1 MSNSR
6 KESHDLIKTLYREGK
21 SLTEIS
27 KRSGYKESSIKAI
40 LRRAGLRKRV
50 KADYSGYLDTWIKMR
65 EEGKTLDEMH
75 EATGVPVYAINE
87 CLIKAG
93 YRKNTAHCVYDEERP
108 SENIRYAEVKPLVFE
123 KVAAGGKIY
132 EDITKLFGY

>member
-1 MSNSR
+1 MVKNSE
-6 KESHDLIKTLYREGK
+6 ESHKLIKKMYTEGE
-21 SLTEIS
+21 SLTAIA

-50 KADYSGYLDTWIKMR
+50 KADYSKYLDTWIKMR

-75 EATGVPVYAINE
+75 EITGAPVYAINE

-108 SENIRYAEVKPLVFE
+108 PENIRYAEVKPLVFE

-132 EDITKLFGY
+132 EDVTKLFGY

>member
-1 MSNSR
+1 MANR
-6 KESHDLIKTLYREGK
+6 NKESHDLIKNLYLEGE
-21 SLTEIS
+21 SLTAIAQ
-27 KRSGYKESSIKAI
+27 RSGYKESSIKAI

-50 KADYSGYLDTWIKMR
+50 KADYSKYLDTWIKMR

-93 YRKNTAHCVYDEERP
+93 YRKNTSHCVYDGELP
-108 SENIRYAEVKPLVFE
+108 PENIRYAEVKPLVFE
-123 KVAAGGKIY
+123 KMAVGGKIY
-132 EDITKLFGY
+132 EDVTKLFGY

>member
-1 MSNSR
+1 MVKNSE
-6 KESHDLIKTLYREGK
+6 ESHKLIKKMYTEGK
-21 SLTEIS
+21 NIPAIAQ
-27 KRSGYKESSIKAI
+27 RSGYKESSIKAI

-50 KADYSGYLDTWIKMR
+50 KADYSKYLDIWIKMR
-65 EEGKTLDEMH
+65 EEGKTLDEIH
-75 EATGVPVYAINE
+75 EATGAPVYAINE

-108 SENIRYAEVKPLVFE
+108 PVNIRYAEVKPLVIE